1 MHFSQILILILRGN
15 TLLGFSFLSARP
27 RFYIHTNYIHTWHI
41 FIRTYRRFTAT
52 KSCWNKHSYLSAI
65 LILFFNLWSGLSVFK
80 MHSSC
85 GVNLELESASFF
97 LFPTPPRT
105 HLCSENFHMR
115 CGGWCV
121 TGCALVFIRAS
132 MGLLRKHNWA
142 DCGAG
147 VPVIATEVPWLQL
160 ENIKIQ

>member
-1 MHFSQILILILRGN
+1 MLIVLYTGRWEWAISKEDISATKNEECIWGNRIETTQCLI
-15 TLLGFSFLSARP
+15 F
-27 RFYIHTNYIHTWHI
+27 
-41 FIRTYRRFTAT
+41 AT

-80 MHSSC
+80 MLSSC

-97 LFPTPPRT
+97 LSSRKT
-105 HLCSENFHMR
+105 HLCSEKNFHTQ

-132 MGLLRKHNWA
+132 MGLLRKHNRA

-147 VPVIATEVPWLQL
+147 VPVIATEMPWLQV